1 MKRVGNQSGAA
12 MLMTMSLAL
21 AGAGASAPNND
32 APATANAAN
41 DDLTSRITISSTCLF
56 ELLTSSNAFGLV
68 CRDHPASVRRTRPIA
83 TNGHPG
89 FLGEQ
94 TYLIILQGA
103 VDRCVTGDP
112 VGALLRQHHL

>member
-41 DDLTSRITISSTCLF
+41 DDLTSRITVSSTCLF
-56 ELLTSSNAFGLV
+56 DLLTSSNVTFGLV
-68 CRDHPASVRRTRPIA
+68 CRDHTPRQFVGLAQLRRMAIPVSWANRHISSFCKAQSIDASLAIP
-83 TNGHPG
+83 
-89 FLGEQ
+89 
-94 TYLIILQGA
+94 
-103 VDRCVTGDP
+103 
-112 VGALLRQHHL
+112 